1 MIFQRVETQVN
12 EHNKQSHCIVFIVS
26 PRQYIAVYNMLP
38 WSKARAMLFYVDMF
52 IHWKCKVNKTSSVKL
67 LFPSRL
73 RKSSIWCQ
81 NGIKIL
87 TVMFSNRVPILLHKN
102 PPSGTNRYYAYVVS
116 GESINFCSLTSIFF
130 VDNPCIFIFFS
141 FTCFFFIHPPG
152 CFGGGGNWNTKWGKK
167 IILLKM

>member
-1 MIFQRVETQVN
+1 MI
-12 EHNKQSHCIVFIVS
+12 
-26 PRQYIAVYNMLP
+26 
-38 WSKARAMLFYVDMF
+38 
-52 IHWKCKVNKTSSVKL
+52 KTSSVKL

-87 TVMFSNRVPILLHKN
+87 AVMFSNRVPILLHRN

-130 VDNPCIFIFFS
+130 VDNPCIFFFHLLVFS
-141 FTCFFFIHPPG
+141 SSTPQVVG
-152 CFGGGGNWNTKWGKK
+152 GGRGGGGN
-167 IILLKM
+167 